1 MSENQP
7 KQLTRHDMREIA
19 LRCVYQHLLLGTDIQ
34 KCVFDAMRGNNNIDG
49 YLYALTI
56 GTIEHEQEY
65 IDIISKYLRKDWSFD
80 RLSVLEQ
87 AILLVSLQEIL
98 QNDIPKPVVIN
109 EAIKLA
115 KKYCDDD
122 SYKLINGVLDQL

>member
-19 LRCVYQHLLLGTDIQ
+19 LRCVYQHLLLGTDIR
-34 KCVFDAMRGNNNIDG
+34 KCVFDAMRGNNIDG

>member
-1 MSENQP
+1 
-7 KQLTRHDMREIA
+7 MREIA
-19 LRCVYQHLLLGTDIQ
+19 LRCVYQHLLLGTDIR

>member
-19 LRCVYQHLLLGTDIQ
+19 LRCVYQHLLLGTDIR

-115 KKYCDDD
+115 KN
-122 SYKLINGVLDQL
+122 IATMIPTN

>member
-7 KQLTRHDMREIA
+7 QQLTRHDMREIA
-19 LRCVYQHLLLGTDIQ
+19 LRCVYQHLLLGTDIR

>member
-19 LRCVYQHLLLGTDIQ
+19 LRCVYQHLLLGTDIR

-80 RLSVLEQ
+80 LLSVLEK

>member
-19 LRCVYQHLLLGTDIQ
+19 LRCVYQHLLLGTDIR

-115 KKYCDDD
+115 KKYCDDY

>member
-1 MSENQP
+1 M
-7 KQLTRHDMREIA
+7 
-19 LRCVYQHLLLGTDIQ
+19 
-34 KCVFDAMRGNNNIDG
+34 
-49 YLYALTI
+49 
-56 GTIEHEQEY
+56 
-65 IDIISKYLRKDWSFD
+65 RKDWSFD